1 MLYPH
6 ELEEQRTLQF
16 SEKRSYKYKLYTQFT
31 QNLEKE
37 EILNSYIV
45 TLNLKHGFN
54 TGGQS
59 ELLWFLRIGWD
70 LMNLSFFI
78 TF

>member
-1 MLYPH
+1 M
-6 ELEEQRTLQF
+6 
-16 SEKRSYKYKLYTQFT
+16 YKLQTQFT
-31 QNLEKE
+31 IGLEKE
-37 EILNSYIV
+37 EILNSYVV
-45 TLNLKHGFN
+45 TLSLKDSFN

-70 LMNLSFFI
+70 LINLSFFK